1 MRFSLRNGGHSIHNG
16 ACFNSF
22 LKCKLDKMNRSAVD
36 SIFISR
42 RANKLYYSELTTLK
56 IFSKKWC
63 AIDREVCHTSL
74 V

>member
-1 MRFSLRNGGHSIHNG
+1 MSFSLRNGGNSIHNG

-22 LKCKLDKMNRSAVD
+22 FKCKLDKMNRSVVE

-56 IFSKKWC
+56 IFSKEWC
-63 AIDREVCHTSL
+63 AIDREVRHTTL